1 MSKLLEVDDLRTRIK
16 LRTATVH
23 AVDGLSFDVE
33 SGETVGIVGES
44 GCGKTMAAMSIMQLL
59 PRGGFIAGGEI
70 RLQGRDLVKLPMDEL
85 RKVRGNDI
93 GMIFQDPM
101 TSLNPTMMIGKQIA
115 ETVRIH
121 RDVSKDAA
129 LDRAAEV
136 LDLVGLP
143 RPKERLRDYPHQ
155 LSGGLRQRVMI
166 AMALACD
173 PKLLIADEPTT
184 ALDVTIQAQILGLLD
199 RIKRELGMG
208 IILITHDM
216 GVIAGRADKVL
227 VMYAG
232 RKVETAETIDLFT
245 NVRHPYT
252 EALLA
257 SIPQLDQDK
266 SQELYSIPG
275 LPPDLRRPPLACR
288 FAPRCAFATEQ
299 CRTEE
304 PPLGGPDPAHPFAC
318 FHPRDSSAADMGELG
333 AALIAD
339 AEKNK
344 ALMET
349 FGKELEILATT
360 DEPEVAPAPAKDGT
374 GTVLEF
380 RNVSREFPVTAGAV
394 LRRRIGSLYAVT
406 NVELA
411 IRRGETFGL
420 VGESGCGKTTLGR
433 IGVGLETP
441 TSGEVL
447 FNGTDLGTVKGGDF
461 RKLRRDL
468 QFMFQDPYAS
478 LDPRMRVR
486 EIIAEPLDIAGIG
499 TSQERTDNVRR
510 LLDEVGLA
518 YDAMDRY
525 PHEFSGGQRQRLGL
539 ARAMALNP
547 AVIVADEPV
556 SALDVSIRSQVL
568 NLMKRLQVA
577 HGLTYIV
584 ISHDLS
590 VVRYLADRIGVM
602 YLGKLVEVGTGED
615 IYERSAH
622 PYTAGLLDAIPL
634 PNPELARAKTAVPIR
649 GELPSPVNPPSGCR
663 FRTRCPRAQDKCAAE
678 VPLLRSFGGEHTAAC
693 HFPLQEPAEKASVA
707 SVPDASG
714 VGVAGTGTTDK
725 AAAQLG
731 VSTSPDDAGGDA
743 APGDGATEQPS

>member
-1 MSKLLEVDDLRTRIK
+1 
-16 LRTATVH
+16 
-23 AVDGLSFDVE
+23 
-33 SGETVGIVGES
+33 
-44 GCGKTMAAMSIMQLL
+44 
-59 PRGGFIAGGEI
+59 
-70 RLQGRDLVKLPMDEL
+70 
-85 RKVRGNDI
+85 
-93 GMIFQDPM
+93 
-101 TSLNPTMMIGKQIA
+101 
-115 ETVRIH
+115 
-121 RDVSKDAA
+121 
-129 LDRAAEV
+129 
-136 LDLVGLP
+136 
-143 RPKERLRDYPHQ
+143 
-155 LSGGLRQRVMI
+155 
-166 AMALACD
+166 
-173 PKLLIADEPTT
+173 
-184 ALDVTIQAQILGLLD
+184 
-199 RIKRELGMG
+199 
-208 IILITHDM
+208 M

-232 RKVETAETIDLFT
+232 RKVETADTLDLF
-245 NVRHPYT
+245 NDVRHPYT

-288 FAPRCAFATEQ
+288 FAPRCVFATEQ

-304 PPLGGPDPAHPFAC
+304 PPLGGPDPDHPFAC
-318 FHPRDSSAADMGELG
+318 FHPRHSSAGDMGELG
-333 AALIAD
+333 ASLIAD

-344 ALMET
+344 TLMQT
-349 FGKELEILATT
+349 FGKELKILETT
-360 DEPEVAPAPAKDGT
+360 DAPAVAAKPEQN

-380 RNVSREFPVTAGAV
+380 RKVSREFPVTAGAV

-406 NVELA
+406 DVELA

-433 IGVGLETP
+433 MGVGLETP
-441 TSGEVL
+441 TTGDVL
-447 FNGTDLGTVKGGDF
+447 FNGTTLSSVKGGAF

-486 EIIAEPLDIAGIG
+486 EIISEPLDIAGIG
-499 TSQERTDNVRR
+499 STKERTDTVRR

-539 ARAMALNP
+539 ARAMALSP

-568 NLMKRLQVA
+568 NLMKRLQMA

-602 YLGKLVEVGTGED
+602 YLGKLVEIGTGAD
-615 IYERSAH
+615 IYERAAH
-622 PYTAGLLDAIPL
+622 PYTAGLLEAIPL
-634 PNPELARAKTAVPIR
+634 PNPEIARERAKTPPVR
-649 GELPSPVNPPSGCR
+649 GELPSPLNPPSGCR

-678 VPLLRSFGGEHTAAC
+678 VPLLRSFGGEHMAAC
-693 HFPLQEPAEKASVA
+693 HFPLQEPTEPGEVA
-707 SVPDASG
+707 SVPDTSG
-714 VGVAGTGTTDK
+714 VGVAGVGATEA

-731 VSTSPDDAGGDA
+731 VGATADGAPDSDGDA
-743 APGDGATEQPS
+743 ASAEGATEQPS